1 MTGAA
6 WRAAWLVTLLLMGVA
21 QADDYP
27 NHPVRVIAPFPPG
40 GGVDLVTRLAADI
53 LSRQLGQQFVVD
65 NRPGAGAN
73 LGAEL
78 LAKAPPDG
86 YTIGT
91 MTIGTHGINPAL
103 YKHLPFDPVRDF
115 TPITLLIT
123 QPNAMMVSPKLGVH
137 SVAEFITL
145 AKEKPGQLN
154 FGSSGN
160 GTSLHLSGELLKQ
173 LAGINIV
180 HVPYKGAAQAIP
192 DLIAGRVQVVFDN
205 LVTVRGHIASGELMA
220 LAVTSRERW
229 PLLPDI
235 PTMQE
240 AGLPGFVVDSWYSL
254 MGPAGVPRERVL
266 ALYSALRAGMT
277 TPEMTQRLLEM
288 GARPALDGP
297 EALAAHVDAEIKR
310 EAGRQGDRPHDR
322 LTPRRMAE
330 DTP

>member
-1 MTGAA
+1 MMAGAA
-6 WRAAWLVTLLLMGVA
+6 WRAACLVALLLIGGGA
-21 QADDYP
+21 RADDYP
-27 NHPVRVIAPFPPG
+27 SRPVRVIAPFPPG
-40 GGVDLVTRLAADI
+40 GGVDLVTRLAADV
-53 LSRQLGQQFVVD
+53 LSKQLGQQFVVD

-78 LAKAPPDG
+78 LAKSAPDG

-123 QPNAMMVSPKLGVH
+123 QPNAMMVSPKLGAH
-137 SVAEFITL
+137 SVAEFIAL
-145 AKEKPGQLN
+145 AKAKPGQLN

-173 LAGINIV
+173 MADINIV

-205 LVTVRGHIASGELMA
+205 LVTVRGHIASGELLA

-235 PTMQE
+235 PTMEE
-240 AGLPGFVVDSWYSL
+240 AGLPGFVVDSWYAM
-254 MGPAGVPRERVL
+254 MGPANMPRARVM
-266 ALYSALRAGMT
+266 ALNQALRKGMT
-277 TPEMTQRLLEM
+277 EPDMIRRLQEM
-288 GARPALDGP
+288 GARPVLGTP
-297 EALAAHVDAEIKR
+297 EDLAAHVDAEIKR
-310 EAGRQGDRPHDR
+310 WAPIVKATG
-322 LTPRRMAE
+322 LTI
-330 DTP
+330 D